1 MHFTLGSSSSTRSP
15 SAQTHE
21 AERVFRAGILTA
33 AEAPFYKALQIL
45 PGGAPA
51 ISLVAAVRASA
62 QSLLFDSKR

>member
-1 MHFTLGSSSSTRSP
+1 
-15 SAQTHE
+15 
-21 AERVFRAGILTA
+21 VFRAGILTV